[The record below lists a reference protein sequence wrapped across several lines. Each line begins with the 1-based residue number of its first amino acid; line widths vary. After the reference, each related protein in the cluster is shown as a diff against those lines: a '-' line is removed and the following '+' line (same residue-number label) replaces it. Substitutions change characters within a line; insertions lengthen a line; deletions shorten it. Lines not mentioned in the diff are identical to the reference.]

1 MAKKKNNPI
10 TAPAHTIALPSPL
23 AIGGAVRTLIGTLI
37 YIKGAKVVDKTTV
50 LDCLVLRDTFDGPMH
65 LGRPVTI
72 EIGSS
77 EQIHASRHPLC
88 SCVPVQM
95 TDELYALVA

>member
-10 TAPAHTIALPSPL
+10 TAPAHTIALPAPI
-23 AIGGAVRTLIGTLI
+23 AIGGMVRTLMGTLI
-37 YIKGAKVVDKTTV
+37 YIKAAKVADKTTV
-50 LDCLVLRDTFDGPMH
+50 LDCLVLRDMFDGPMH
-65 LGRPVTI
+65 PGRTVTI

-88 SCVPVQM
+88 SCVSEQM

>member
-1 MAKKKNNPI
+1 MAKKKNNPPGGC
-10 TAPAHTIALPSPL
+10 AQTIALPAPL
-23 AIGGAVRTLIGTLI
+23 AIGCMVRTLIGTLI
-37 YIKGAKVVDKTTV
+37 YIKGAKVADKTTV